1 MRCRRLKEKFYKATI
16 TASII
21 CLKTRCWQIYD
32 SFSAPGISC
41 LLTRDFNTTAPHFT
55 SSTAVKHTNVTS
67 TQIPRQCLI
76 SGSTCQGLF
85 LFFLVHLWWQFC
97 AHIVPH
103 TSSPSALSLSH
114 WQHIQGNVAVYCEEP
129 LQHAADLFGRA
140 SCTSAWKT
148 TNWNYLSVPSY
159 SVLLL
164 WRDGPPPPPP
174 PPLPGALAAL
184 AGCAGS

>member
-41 LLTRDFNTTAPHFT
+41 LLTTDFNTTAPHFT

-103 TSSPSALSLSH
+103 TSSPSALSHTDNTFKEMWQSTAKSH
-114 WQHIQGNVAVYCEEP
+114 CSM
-129 LQHAADLFGRA
+129 LL
-140 SCTSAWKT
+140 T
-148 TNWNYLSVPSY
+148 Y
-159 SVLLL
+159 SVARRAPRPEKLPIGTICQFPATLCYCCGEMALHRRRRRRCQEHWLL
-164 WRDGPPPPPP
+164 
-174 PPLPGALAAL
+174 
-184 AGCAGS
+184 